1 MPAAALGSQLESCLF
16 ERSAVFVEH
25 PLALPGSPN
34 YYKVKFS
41 VTSKVLFLLI
51 LALLGIIEPLSS
63 PNSVDHSL
71 TGEGI
76 NTQRSPTDQYALVV
90 QIPKQEQNIFW
101 SCVEDRLKVEDHFH
115 LVSMVVGARQLLS

>member
-1 MPAAALGSQLESCLF
+1 MPAAVIGSQSESCLF

-25 PLALPGSPN
+25 PLALPRSAN
-34 YYKVKFS
+34 YYEVTFS
-41 VTSKVLFLLI
+41 VTSTILFLLI
-51 LALLGIIEPLSS
+51 SALFGITEPLSS

-71 TGEGI
+71 TREGI

-101 SCVEDRLKVEDHFH
+101 SCVEDRLKVEDYFH
-115 LVSMVVGARQLLS
+115 LVLMVVGAR